1 MNCTECGGEVGA
13 NDNYCP
19 HCGVVAPGLPADA
32 PTEDPTEDL
41 EASDAPRSG
50 SVSLEDQIAA
60 LRSTIEDLQVE
71 LGQNSGRLLALE
83 HMFNVPGVRPAGQ
96 QPHDPQPAPA
106 SAAAENQP
114 TAMAGGDSVAPQT
127 ATTSQTRPAA
137 DSSGVG
143 WFDIDP
149 DTGIGWLDSGLR
161 KVPTLDWEWLF
172 GGNWLARIGIVA
184 LVVGVGFFLK
194 LAFDNQWIGEIG
206 RVSLGIAG
214 GLALLGFGEFWRR
227 RYPIWAQPVTAG
239 GLAIL
244 YLAVYAASALYGLI
258 PPLPALGFFFLVT
271 LTAAALALR
280 YEALTIA
287 IIGIL
292 SGFATPLI
300 LADLLPD
307 QLVLLAY
314 VLVLDVGVLA
324 LATFRNWR
332 WFTLLALVGSVALY
346 IFWRDS
352 FSPGILVAQ
361 SGLTAIFLIFV
372 GATTLFHLLWRR
384 MPGRLD
390 QALIVLNGMAY
401 FALSYY
407 QLEAEYGVWMG
418 AFAVLLALFYGLLG
432 YGILARHRE
441 QVHHSLFAAGVAL
454 VFLTVAVPL
463 QVDGPWVG
471 VAWAVEAAVLI
482 WISNL
487 LGLQQFRWFALGAF
501 VVLLFRVLL
510 YDSVFVFLDGVPPF
524 LNYYT
529 ITYAAAI
536 VACYLAAYLM
546 YRERTDEM
554 PYWERGLFPAFLV
567 AGNVV
572 LTVAIPA
579 ESNGAWTA
587 VAWAVEGLALIVL
600 SLRLGLVELRLF
612 GIGVFGVMAVRLL
625 EFDTFDY
632 DRMLFRPIINERF
645 LGFAVGVVVLYAS
658 GIALWRWQD
667 RFFDPREIYLIP
679 ALLIGA
685 NFLTLWILSAEAI
698 ASAHSAYFNIPPG
711 IADNVASLSLSILWV
726 VYAAILLIIGIRLGN
741 RWVRVAGLA
750 LLGIP
755 VVKLFLFDTF
765 DLEQEYRVA
774 AYLGLGA
781 ILVAGGFV
789 YQRYS
794 RAIRGFLLE

>member
-114 TAMAGGDSVAPQT
+114 TATTGGDSVAPQT

-137 DSSGVG
+137 ESSGVG

-401 FALSYY
+401 FGLSYY

-441 QVHHSLFAAGVAL
+441 QVVTIVCSREALPWCWTPGSALIPQRLNRGIPARARCGKAATSPAWNHGGAARAGSSRPTWREL
-454 VFLTVAVPL
+454 
-463 QVDGPWVG
+463 
-471 VAWAVEAAVLI
+471 AWAWATACVRICERQVLDLDD
-482 WISNL
+482 SGGHRDL
-487 LGLQQFRWFALGAF
+487 LGLPSSSGYGRGLALGASAGSWCCRRSAGASSA
-501 VVLLFRVLL
+501 LPHPLHANRCCPTWL
-510 YDSVFVFLDGVPPF
+510 YAPSVFGPSGGTTP
-524 LNYYT
+524 
-529 ITYAAAI
+529 
-536 VACYLAAYLM
+536 
-546 YRERTDEM
+546 
-554 PYWERGLFPAFLV
+554 
-567 AGNVV
+567 
-572 LTVAIPA
+572 
-579 ESNGAWTA
+579 GA
-587 VAWAVEGLALIVL
+587 L
-600 SLRLGLVELRLF
+600 S
-612 GIGVFGVMAVRLL
+612 
-625 EFDTFDY
+625 
-632 DRMLFRPIINERF
+632 
-645 LGFAVGVVVLYAS
+645 
-658 GIALWRWQD
+658 
-667 RFFDPREIYLIP
+667 
-679 ALLIGA
+679 
-685 NFLTLWILSAEAI
+685 
-698 ASAHSAYFNIPPG
+698 PG
-711 IADNVASLSLSILWV
+711 CRRS
-726 VYAAILLIIGIRLGN
+726 
-741 RWVRVAGLA
+741 
-750 LLGIP
+750 
-755 VVKLFLFDTF
+755 
-765 DLEQEYRVA
+765 
-774 AYLGLGA
+774 
-781 ILVAGGFV
+781 
-789 YQRYS
+789 
-794 RAIRGFLLE
+794 